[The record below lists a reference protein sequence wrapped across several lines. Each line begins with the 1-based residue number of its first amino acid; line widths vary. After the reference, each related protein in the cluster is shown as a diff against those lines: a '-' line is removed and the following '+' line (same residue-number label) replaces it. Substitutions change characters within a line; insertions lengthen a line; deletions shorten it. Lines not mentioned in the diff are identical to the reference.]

1 LASERDSEIAGFL
14 LEAGWGGAQ
23 TEPLAGD
30 ASTRRYLRVRHNGAV
45 AVLMD
50 APPKAET
57 APCPPDANPAER
69 RTLGYNATARLAA
82 SRIEAFVGVASW
94 LRSHGF
100 AAPDIYA
107 IDLAKGYA
115 LLEDLGDDLFAR
127 AVPAGASE
135 PELYGAA
142 IDVLAAL
149 HRLPAPA
156 SVNAH
161 GAIWPVLSYDRMA
174 LMAETDLFVE
184 WWAGRHLGANL
195 SDAALDGWRSAWA
208 GALDAATPANPVL
221 TLRDYHAENVIWRPQ
236 HEGLARVG
244 VIDFQDALAGHPAY
258 DMVSLLEDARRDVA
272 PELAETMIQHY
283 LAASGADE
291 ASFRA
296 GYAALGALRNAKIVG
311 VFARLAIR
319 DHKPRYIDL
328 IPRVARHLIGDLRH
342 ETMAPVRAWLDRWL
356 PGQLDAAAA

>member
-1 LASERDSEIAGFL
+1 MASERDREIGVFL
-14 LEAGWGGAQ
+14 DEAGWAGAA

-57 APCPPDANPAER
+57 SPCPPDATPAER
-69 RTLGYNATARLAA
+69 RALGYNATARLAA
-82 SRIEAFVGVASW
+82 SRIEAFVGVAGW

-100 AAPDIYA
+100 AAPEVYA
-107 IDLAKGYA
+107 IDLARGYA
-115 LLEDLGDDLFAR
+115 LLEDLGDSLFAR

-149 HRLPAPA
+149 HRLRAPA

-161 GAIWPVLSYDRMA
+161 GAIWPLLSYDRMA
-174 LMAETDLFVE
+174 LMAETDLFVD
-184 WWAGRHLGANL
+184 WWAARHLGVAL
-195 SDAALDGWRSAWA
+195 GDAALDGWRSAWA
-208 GALDAATPANPVL
+208 GALDAATPAAPVL
-221 TLRDYHAENVIWRPQ
+221 TLRDYHAENVIWRPR
-236 HEGLARVG
+236 EAGLARVG

-258 DMVSLLEDARRDVA
+258 DLVSLLEDARRDVA
-272 PELAETMIQHY
+272 PELAEAMIRRY
-283 LAASGADE
+283 LDAAGADE
-291 ASFRA
+291 TGFRSA
-296 GYAALGALRNAKIVG
+296 YAALGALRNAKIVG

-328 IPRVARHLIGDLRH
+328 IPRVARHLMGDLRH

-356 PGQLDAAAA
+356 PGQLEAAAA